1 MQVAHYHLQ
10 SSHSDIHT
18 VFDPHSKVEKILKS
32 FALETAKSKERFLK
46 ESAVSIVL
54 CTKSI
59 DIYTAENCFIHD
71 NIGYLTYPKINKMK
85 PITHYRLPEQK
96 LKTIFKTLCK
106 AVRECHKHGIA
117 HRDIRTT
124 NILYDIE
131 NDAIK
136 LKGFENAD
144 FWGLSKKLSGAFGRK
159 FYSAPETFTQHS
171 YDGEKADMWSLGV
184 VLHELL
190 TGKLPFSSNNYKDY
204 IDGNVQ
210 LCSDYKFSDSCV
222 FLLNS
227 LLQVNPAHRIT
238 SREIFLHPWF
248 SPLSR

>member
-171 YDGEKADMWSLGV
+171 YDGEKLICGV
-184 VLHELL
+184 LVL
-190 TGKLPFSSNNYKDY
+190 FYMN
-204 IDGNVQ
+204 
-210 LCSDYKFSDSCV
+210 
-222 FLLNS
+222 FLLVNS
-227 LLQVNPAHRIT
+227 LFLQIIIKIT
-238 SREIFLHPWF
+238 LMEMFNFVLIINFLILVYF
-248 SPLSR
+248 C